1 MTISDENIER
11 MLQRGEDTY
20 REFKQVRFNGD
31 NPAGSQQTDWM
42 NEIVAF
48 ANRHGGTILF
58 GVTDDGKIQ
67 DMSQL
72 QLKNLSEILANR
84 SSDAIKPAIRIN
96 TSNHIF
102 SDGKRLLLVEVPEGE
117 SVHHGP
123 NGAYMRSG
131 SSIRKMTGDEVLNL
145 TQKRGQARF
154 RWFDEQP
161 VPGTGFQTLNE
172 NLWKPLLSSE
182 NASNP
187 EIGLEKIR
195 MLAQDEHGVIRATVA
210 GILVCSRAPLEWLRN
225 ACIRATRYR
234 GNDQASG
241 QLDGSILLGPV
252 QWQIAEAMRFVQRN
266 MQVAARKEPGR
277 IDMPQYSMAAIFEAI
292 VNSVAH
298 RDYSIK
304 GSSIRLLMFDNR
316 LEIYSPGGLPGNL
329 TIAGMPDRQSTRN
342 EALVSVLTRMQIRE
356 SAVEKLMKPRQFFME
371 QRGDG
376 VRIILRKTQELSGK
390 LPEYLLIDDS
400 ELCLVIPAASVEA
413 SPASVV
419 ISAHCD
425 SRPLS
430 GINILALFPNHTWKQ
445 ATTDEHGEAT
455 LDLHSTHLP
464 MTVFAAADGFSPYVA
479 VNWVPADRALAIQM
493 SSWSSGGSVIFP
505 EATGHIPGLEGR
517 LNPILDSHGRTH
529 LYASNVAINQGQ
541 KQPVHLTFDEE
552 LHLTDSNGEEKLIHI
567 AAIRGRSVLVGY
579 RLVPKQASA
588 E

>member
-1 MTISDENIER
+1 MTISDEGIER

-20 REFKQVRFNGD
+20 REFKQVKFNGD
-31 NPAGSQQTDWM
+31 SPAGSQQTDWM

-72 QLKNLSEILANR
+72 QLKNLSEILANT

-96 TSNHIF
+96 TSNHVF

-123 NGAYMRSG
+123 DGAYMRSG
-131 SSIRKMTGDEVLNL
+131 SSIRKMTSDEVLSL
-145 TQKRGQARF
+145 AQKRGQARF

-161 VPGTGFQTLNE
+161 VPGTGFQTLSE

-182 NASNP
+182 NANNP

-195 MLAQDEHGVIRATVA
+195 MLAQDEHGVMRATVA
-210 GILVCSRAPLEWLRN
+210 GILVCSTAPIEWLRN

-234 GNDQASG
+234 GSDQASG
-241 QLDGSILLGPV
+241 QLDGNIILGPV
-252 QWQIAEAMRFVQRN
+252 QWQIAGAMHFVHRN

-277 IDMPQYSMAAIFEAI
+277 IDMPQYSMPAIFEAI

-329 TIAGMPDRQSTRN
+329 TIEGMPDRQSTRN
-342 EALVSVLTRMQIRE
+342 EALVSVFTRMQIRTLP
-356 SAVEKLMKPRQFFME
+356 VRKLMEPRQFLME

-376 VRIILRKTQELSGK
+376 VRIILRETQELSGK
-390 LPEYLLIDDS
+390 LPKYQLVDDS
-400 ELCLVIPAASVEA
+400 ELCLVIPAASVET

-425 SRPLS
+425 SRPLF
-430 GINILALFPNHTWKQ
+430 GVNILVLFPNHTWKQ
-445 ATTDEHGEAT
+445 VTTDEQGEAT

-464 MTVFAAADGFSPYVA
+464 MTVFAAADGFGAHLVG
-479 VNWVPADRALAIQM
+479 NWVPADRALAIQM
-493 SSWSSGGSVIFP
+493 FPLPPGGSVIFP

-517 LNPILDSHGRTH
+517 LNPILDSHGRTC
-529 LYASNVAINQGQ
+529 LYASNIAVNQGQ
-541 KQPVHLTFDEE
+541 PQPVYFGPGEQ

-567 AAIRGRSVLVGY
+567 VDIRGRSVLVGY
-579 RLVPKQASA
+579 RSVPK
-588 E
+588 